1 MILYTTKPSQFSGR
15 YSISESN
22 GLYYNED
29 LKANNIYVN
38 EGLTSLPL
46 TEANNIYVIYDFTS
60 SQKARM
66 LYAQITIAGVAVIN
80 NLNLVPVA
88 NERAYSRIYCLIADQ
103 LKNDIISNWW
113 KTGTTTLGDCEVS
126 KIDYPGEGIK
136 ANPVQIN
143 ASDQIISDSNPGD
156 SQNIGVI
163 LHPEETSNE
172 YYMCAG
178 LTDSDQ
184 YIYAAIDA
192 DYSNVNVE
200 VEQIS

>member
-15 YSISESN
+15 YSISEAN
-22 GLYYNED
+22 GIYYS
-29 LKANNIYVN
+29 

-66 LYAQITIAGVAVIN
+66 LYAQVTITGVTDIN

-88 NERAYSRIYCLIADQ
+88 NEGASSRIYCLISDQ
-103 LKNDIISNWW
+103 LKNTIISNWW

-126 KIDYPGEGIK
+126 KLDYPGEGLM

-143 ASDQIISDSNPGD
+143 ASDQIISDNNPGE

-163 LHPEETSNE
+163 LHPAETSND
-172 YYMCAG
+172 YYMCSG

-192 DYSNVNVE
+192 DYANVSVE
-200 VEQIS
+200 VEQIR

>member
-22 GLYYNED
+22 GLYYS
-29 LKANNIYVN
+29 

-46 TEANNIYVIYDFTS
+46 TEANNIYIIYDFTS

-66 LYAQITIAGVAVIN
+66 LYAQITIAGVVAIN

-88 NERAYSRIYCLIADQ
+88 NEGASSRIYCLIADQ
-103 LKNDIISNWW
+103 MKNDIINNWW
-113 KTGTTTLGDCEVS
+113 KAGTTALGDCEVS
-126 KIDYPGEGIK
+126 KLDYPGEGLQE
-136 ANPVQIN
+136 NPVQIN
-143 ASDQIISDSNPGD
+143 ASDQIISDDNPGEN
-156 SQNIGVI
+156 QNVGVI
-163 LHPEETSNE
+163 LHPEETDNE

-192 DYSNVNVE
+192 DYSNVSVE
-200 VEQIS
+200 IEQIS

>member
-22 GLYYNED
+22 GLYYNE
-29 LKANNIYVN
+29 
-38 EGLTSLPL
+38 GLTSLPL
-46 TEANNIYVIYDFTS
+46 TEANNIYIIYDFAS
-60 SQKARM
+60 SKKARM
-66 LYAQITIAGVAVIN
+66 LYAQITIAGVNTIN

-88 NERAYSRIYCLIADQ
+88 NEGASSRIYCLIADQ

-113 KTGTTTLGDCEVS
+113 KSGTTTLGDCEVS
-126 KIDYPGEGIK
+126 KLDYPGEGLQ

-143 ASDQIISDSNPGD
+143 ASDQIISDDNPGEN
-156 SQNIGVI
+156 QNVGVI
-163 LHPEETSNE
+163 LHPEENSNE

-192 DYSNVNVE
+192 DYSNVSVE